1 MKSKTKPNDM
11 IICYYENKETEKP
24 IKIIQG
30 FKDNKEEIKKLKIYY
45 VKEFKRESK
54 RIQIYEKKRIFP
66 DEKIKIIIKNDESI
80 TNISRLFK
88 GCENLKSVNFDYFDF
103 SNIKTEDVKGL
114 FYNCR
119 KDLQCSDLTQ
129 YENNNLKFDD
139 IYGNERE
146 EEEEENNSVPNFTLY
161 NNNNEEDRNRTDR
174 LVRSRMSTIN
184 PWIN

>member
-30 FKDNKEEIKKLKIYY
+30 CKDNKEEIKKLKIYY
-45 VKEFKRESK
+45 VKKFNNESK
-54 RIQIYEKKRIFP
+54 RIRIYEKKRTFP
-66 DEKIKIIIKNDESI
+66 FENIKIIIKYDEPI

-88 GCENLKSVNFDYFDF
+88 GCINLKRVNFDYFDF
-103 SNIKTEDVKGL
+103 SNINTKDVKGL
-114 FYNCR
+114 FYNCDILE
-119 KDLQCSDLTQ
+119 KPDLKK